1 MFHEIT
7 WPDGIGSD
15 YEAFL
20 KLEEDP
26 VRPHIPKLVRYT
38 KNRHTYYL
46 TNTAPGR
53 SNEITAIV
61 CVAINNVLAEDEVD
75 LFSFSELETE
85 NTYAHLYTIWSY
97 APRAGR
103 NLALK
108 TVEHIKETYRN
119 VNRILTLSPKTDL
132 ARKFHLSNGAVEL
145 KTNETTVNFEYRI

>member
-20 KLEEDP
+20 KLEED
-26 VRPHIPKLVRYT
+26 LRYT

-46 TNTAPGR
+46 TNDAQGR
-53 SNEITAIV
+53 SAEITAIV
-61 CVAINNVLAEDEVD
+61 CVAINNILAEDEAD

-132 ARKFHLSNGAVEL
+132 ARKFHLSNGAIQL